1 MKLLGTVQKWLHLWC
16 FFSIAVLHSVSAGGA
31 YCAKTAQARAAA
43 LGLEYPGVHGAPD
56 LSSPAHY
63 VKQPSTFSYDQMAH
77 TPHNMGVYS
86 HHQPE
91 ESPFDMTYQQFH
103 PRSSDGILPSHD
115 AYMKVRGRSRTNPM
129 LGVPTGQSPG
139 MPESSFEEVYSHHQ
153 PEESP
158 FDMTYQQFHPRSSD
172 RILPSH
178 DAYMKVRGRSRT
190 NPMLGVPTGQSPG
203 MPESSFEEVK
213 PVPLS
218 QLDLTTPQGYKE
230 YDLDVDQSAPNRHG
244 MPRRRPF
251 WPLRWSHAI
260 KGTLRKVAPS
270 PHPKMS

>member
-63 VKQPSTFSYDQMAH
+63 VKQPSTFSYDQMTH
-77 TPHNMGVYS
+77 TPHNMDIYS

-115 AYMKVRGRSRTNPM
+115 AYMMVRGRSRTNPM
-129 LGVPTGQSPG
+129 LS
-139 MPESSFEEVYSHHQ
+139 
-153 PEESP
+153 
-158 FDMTYQQFHPRSSD
+158 
-172 RILPSH
+172 
-178 DAYMKVRGRSRT
+178 
-190 NPMLGVPTGQSPG
+190 VPTGQSPG

-270 PHPKMS
+270 PHPKMSRAPMNGYWKMFRFPHHLAQHLHKHLDSKPPRAKFVLKHKAKTKLHVNLK